1 MSLLELRNVSCHY
14 GDFIAVENVSFTL
27 QRGEM
32 LALIGPNGAG
42 KSTTFNMIG
51 GQLAVTSGSI
61 WLNGDAIT
69 NQSPRAIWRKGAGRT
84 FQIASTFNSFT
95 VLENIQM
102 ALLSYHGRTLNL
114 WKNMRKQFHGQAMQL
129 LERVG
134 MHGQAERPCAELAYG
149 DIKRVEL
156 AMALASRPALL
167 LMDEPTAGM
176 APQERTALMAL
187 TRDVAKAQNTGVLFT
202 EHSMD
207 VVFGFAD
214 RILVLSRGQLIA
226 QGDAR
231 EIRENA
237 KVREV
242 YFGSGLALGQAPP
255 ASYPPPS
262 SPGQATLS
270 TREPK

>member
-1 MSLLELRNVSCHY
+1 MNLLELKHVSCHY
-14 GDFIAVENVSFTL
+14 GDFIAVEDISFTL

-51 GQLAVTSGSI
+51 GQLAVTSGTI
-61 WLNGDAIT
+61 WLDGDAIT

-84 FQIASTFNSFT
+84 FQIASTFHSFT

-102 ALLSYHGRTLNL
+102 ALLSYHGGAFNP
-114 WKNMRKQFHGQAMQL
+114 WKNMRKQYHEQAMQL

-134 MHGQAERPCAELAYG
+134 MQGQAARPCAELAYG

-156 AMALASRPALL
+156 AMALANHPSLL

-187 TRDVAKAQNTGVLFT
+187 TRNVAKAQNTGVLFT

-226 QGDAR
+226 QGTGQ

-242 YFGSGLALGQAPP
+242 YFGSGLALDQESHPP
-255 ASYPPPS
+255 YPSRASEATPS
-262 SPGQATLS
+262 TGESQ
-270 TREPK
+270 